1 MLWNSTAYR
10 DILAYV
16 TKYAFCDET
25 LALIPFMSKENQ
37 LVQITL

>member
-16 TKYAFCDET
+16 TKQAFCDEI
-25 LALIPFMSKENQ
+25 LALSPFKSKENE